1 VDPLP
6 FGDVPNDCLRPLA
19 EAVADEEWIKA
30 ETLAV
35 EVGVLRRARVR
46 QVLNIVSP

>member
-1 VDPLP
+1 MGFDRVRDDPESDRDL
-6 FGDVPNDCLRPLA
+6 L
-19 EAVADEEWIKA
+19 ADEEWIKA

-46 QVLNIVSP
+46 QVLDIVSP